1 MGTPRDP
8 SRGLIAAGVACLVVS
23 SLCDSVRAPLLPLLS
38 ERFAAGYSRV
48 SGFLAAGSFGALAF
62 NLLALGPL
70 ARLPDRGMVALAAAL
85 QAAAML
91 AAAAAPDLGTLVAA
105 GVVWGAGNSALGM
118 CANLLVIRG
127 APPAVRPRA
136 LSLLHLFYG
145 LSCVLPPLYV
155 GAASSAGWGLARLLA
170 VPAVL
175 PALLAAG
182 TLALPPGGGAPP
194 SVSLRGALAAAPWG
208 LGSVIALYVL
218 GEVMT
223 SMWLV
228 ALGTARGASLSS
240 AGSVLSGFFLA
251 LALGRAATA
260 LWARAGSERVWV
272 PAGLLVGALGAAL
285 GGLGR
290 PWGYV
295 LAGFAF
301 GPVFPL
307 VMSRLSAEK
316 EEGVRD
322 ALAFV
327 YAAMVV
333 VLAAGHR
340 LMGWTAEAASPAA
353 AGLLPPV
360 FLLLALA
367 VWTGAEAS
375 HGQA

>member
-1 MGTPRDP
+1 MGTPSSA

-23 SLCDSVRAPLLPLLS
+23 SLCDSVRAPLLPLFS
-38 ERFAAGYSRV
+38 ERFSVGYARL
-48 SGFLAAGSFGALAF
+48 SGFLSAGSFGALAF
-62 NLLALGPL
+62 NLLAMGPL
-70 ARLPDRGMVALAAAL
+70 ARLADRGMVGLAAAL

-91 AAAAAPDLGTLVAA
+91 AAAAAPDLWTLIAA
-105 GVVWGAGNSALGM
+105 GAVWGAGNSAMGM

-127 APPAVRPRA
+127 APPESRSRA

-155 GAASSAGWGLARLLA
+155 GAATEAGWGLARLLA
-170 VPAVL
+170 VPAIL

-182 TLALPPGGGAPP
+182 AAALPPGGGGTPLN
-194 SVSLRGALAAAPWG
+194 LRRGLAAAPWAA
-208 LGSVIALYVL
+208 GSVIALYVL

-228 ALGTARGASLSS
+228 ALATAQGTSLAS
-240 AGSVLSGFFLA
+240 AGKVLSGFFLS

-260 LWARAGSERVWV
+260 LWARSDSDRLWV
-272 PAGLLVGALGAAL
+272 PAGLLVGALGA
-285 GGLGR
+285 GLGASGHA
-290 PWGYV
+290 WGYA

-307 VMSRLSAEK
+307 VMARLSAEK
-316 EEGVRD
+316 EEGVRE

-340 LMGWTAEAASPAA
+340 LMGWTAEAYSPSA
-353 AGLLPPV
+353 AGMLPPV
-360 FLLLALA
+360 FLLAALM
-367 VWTGAEAS
+367 VWVTARRGEV
-375 HGQA
+375 

>member
-1 MGTPRDP
+1 MGTPRDA

-23 SLCDSVRAPLLPLLS
+23 SLCDSVRAPLLPLFS
-38 ERFAAGYSRV
+38 ERFSAGYARL
-48 SGFLAAGSFGALAF
+48 SGFLSAGSFGALAF
-62 NLLALGPL
+62 NLLAMGPL
-70 ARLPDRGMVALAAAL
+70 ARLPDRGMVGLAAAL

-91 AAAAAPDLGTLVAA
+91 AAAAAPDLWTLIAA
-105 GVVWGAGNSALGM
+105 GAVWGAGNSAMGM

-127 APPAVRPRA
+127 APLESRPRA

-155 GAASSAGWGLARLLA
+155 GAATEAGWGLARLLA
-170 VPAVL
+170 VPAIL

-182 TLALPPGGGAPP
+182 AAALPPGGGGTP
-194 SVSLRGALAAAPWG
+194 LDLGRGLATAPWAA
-208 LGSVIALYVL
+208 GSVIALYVL

-228 ALGTARGASLSS
+228 ALATSQGTSLAS
-240 AGSVLSGFFLA
+240 AGKVLSAFFLS

-260 LWARAGSERVWV
+260 LWARSGSDRLWV
-272 PAGLLVGALGAAL
+272 PAGLLVGALGA
-285 GGLGR
+285 GLGAR
-290 PWGYV
+290 GYAWGYA

-307 VMSRLSAEK
+307 VMARLSAEK
-316 EEGVRD
+316 EEGVRE

-340 LMGWTAEAASPAA
+340 LMGWTAEAYSPAA
-353 AGLLPPV
+353 AGMLPPV
-360 FLLLALA
+360 FLLAALA
-367 VWTGAEAS
+367 VWVTARRAEA
-375 HGQA
+375 